1 MQTGTVLF
9 FNDISGTGS
18 IRADDGTV
26 AKVSHK
32 SLQGD
37 GYKILDEG
45 QRVKF
50 EAVRCKSGFEARDVE
65 MLLE

>member
-1 MQTGTVLF
+1 MPTGTVQF
-9 FNDISGTGS
+9 FNDISGTGT
-18 IRADDGTV
+18 IKADDGTV
-26 AKVSHK
+26 VKVSHK

-50 EAVRCKSGFEARDVE
+50 ESVRCKSGFEAREVE
-65 MLLE
+65 MLT